1 MLDLRQSTSSVSD
14 YINSFEELT
23 QCCDLLE
30 DPSITIVCFVQGLLT
45 YRKRVVALSI
55 PCTLDETCHKALE
68 VEKLDKLY
76 PVRRSTSSS
85 RTPAQFVPKM
95 SESSVSAST
104 CKGHNSQVPPKV
116 VHWLVQHFP

>member
-1 MLDLRQSTSSVSD
+1 VCPTTSIV
-14 YINSFEELT
+14 FEELT

-45 YRKRVVALSI
+45 DRKRAVTLYTLSI
-55 PCTLDETCHKALE
+55 PYTLDETCHKALE

-76 PVRRSTSSS
+76 LVRRSTSSS
-85 RTPAQFVPKM
+85 RTPAQSVPKM

-104 CKGHNSQVPPKV
+104 SKGYKSQVPPKV
-116 VHWLVQHFP
+116 VPWIVQHFP